1 MSQCSNLGIRS
12 GLEDLGAATIQ
23 YGQEHSGLCWIEGD
37 STAFEEDNSRI
48 AVVKSGMNKRCADG
62 ARRVSTSTLQG
73 VCDKDH
79 VVLAETCT
87 DRRDV
92 IGDGKT
98 RIKNEIEITSRCG
111 RNQVTISDKRSRVV
125 VIIQS
130 WHYYYYYV
138 VISFYCC
145 SVFQYSLYFHVCI
158 VFFSF

>member
-1 MSQCSNLGIRS
+1 
-12 GLEDLGAATIQ
+12 
-23 YGQEHSGLCWIEGD
+23 
-37 STAFEEDNSRI
+37 
-48 AVVKSGMNKRCADG
+48 MNKRCADG

-79 VVLAETCT
+79 VVLAETCK

-158 VFFSF
+158 VFLVFNSFYRATACNATHGIAIAILSVRLSVRLLDACTVTKLNNALRIF